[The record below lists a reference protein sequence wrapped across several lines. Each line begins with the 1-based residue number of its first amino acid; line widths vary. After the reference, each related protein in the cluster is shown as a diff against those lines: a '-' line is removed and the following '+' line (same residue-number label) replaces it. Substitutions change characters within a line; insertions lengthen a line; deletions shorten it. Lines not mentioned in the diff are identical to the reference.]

1 MPGGIQDWFEEEG
14 VRILLRGGASST
26 RSHRINVFLSVVATL
41 ITVASCVTLREIH
54 K

>member
-1 MPGGIQDWFEEEG
+1 MPGDIQVWFEEG
-14 VRILLRGGASST
+14 VGRILLISGAFST

-41 ITVASCVTLREIH
+41 TVMDLCVTLH